1 MRPYCHTR
9 LSKASASLLTK
20 GVKAM
25 NMKRIAVLF
34 ALLIAALMAA
44 AANFAARQSSPLKV
58 QNKVQ
63 LVALPFPL
71 REVRLLDG
79 PFREAMLR
87 DQKYLLSLD
96 NDRLLHMFRETAG
109 LPSAAKAYG
118 GWEAPDVELRGH
130 SMGHFLSGCA
140 LMYASTGDERFKAKA
155 DAVVAELA
163 KIQQALAA
171 KGFNAGYL
179 SAFPEEFFDLVDKR
193 ERVWAPYYTIHK
205 MMAGLLDMYLLC
217 DNKLYRTVSPNNRS

>member
-1 MRPYCHTR
+1 MSTN
-9 LSKASASLLTK
+9 KE
-20 GVKAM
+20 VKTM
-25 NMKRIAVLF
+25 NNKRIAISF
-34 ALLIAALMAA
+34 ALVVAALTASPTGLS
-44 AANFAARQSSPLKV
+44 ARQNSPLKV

-63 LVALPFPL
+63 LAALPFPL
-71 REVRLLDG
+71 RDVRLLDG

-96 NDRLLHMFRETAG
+96 NDRLLHMFRVTAG
-109 LPSAAKAYG
+109 MPSTAKPYG
-118 GWEAPDVELRGH
+118 GWEAPDVQLRGH
-130 SMGHFLSGCA
+130 SMGHFLSACA
-140 LMYASTGDERFKAKA
+140 LMYASTGDERFKTKA
-155 DAVVAELA
+155 DAIVAELA
-163 KIQQALAA
+163 KVQQALAA

-217 DNKLYRTVSPNNRS
+217 DNKLYRTVSPNNRSKIG